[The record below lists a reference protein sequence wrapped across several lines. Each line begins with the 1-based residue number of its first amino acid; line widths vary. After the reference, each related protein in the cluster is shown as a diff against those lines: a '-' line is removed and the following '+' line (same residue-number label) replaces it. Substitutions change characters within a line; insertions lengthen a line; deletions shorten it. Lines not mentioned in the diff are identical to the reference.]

1 MGQSVGR
8 RVFIHVAFVFSVI
21 AFTASRANAQSFNA
35 APVFT
40 ATQQSQPNN
49 PAESLTI
56 GWGVKSGVQWPSFD
70 DLSNGFDNIGGMAGV
85 FIDFNNRGPVGIIG
99 EVLFVNNPTSAE
111 PGAPIGSMHFLEVP
125 VMVRLR
131 QRLSENNHI
140 AVYGVA
146 GPAFNFK
153 LSGDDA
159 FQSQTF
165 DLVLGGGLELNGIY
179 FEGRI
184 KRGSRDRVLGGV
196 TSSYTQQTFAI
207 LVAFRV
213 RP

>member
-1 MGQSVGR
+1 M
-8 RVFIHVAFVFSVI
+8 HVAFICSVLP
-21 AFTASRANAQSFNA
+21 FTAGRANAQSFNA
-35 APVFT
+35 APAVT
-40 ATQQSQPNN
+40 AAQQSQPNN
-49 PAESLTI
+49 PAESRTI

-85 FIDFNNRGPVGIIG
+85 FIDFNNRGPVGVVG
-99 EVLFVNNPTSAE
+99 EVLFVNNPISAE
-111 PGAPIGSMHFLEVP
+111 PGAPVGSMHFLEVP

-131 QRLSENNHI
+131 QRLSERNTI

-165 DLVLGGGLELNGIY
+165 DFVLGGGFEVNGIY
-179 FEGRI
+179 LEGRI
-184 KRGSRDRVLGGV
+184 KRGSRERVLAGV

-207 LVAFRV
+207 LVGFRI